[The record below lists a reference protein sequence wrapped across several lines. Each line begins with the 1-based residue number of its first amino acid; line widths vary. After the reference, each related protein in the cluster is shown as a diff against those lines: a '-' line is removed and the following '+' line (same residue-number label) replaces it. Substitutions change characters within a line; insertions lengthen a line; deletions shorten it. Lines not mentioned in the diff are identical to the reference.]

1 MTDAT
6 TSAIVE
12 AAVATMARALLPLF
26 KTAFLD
32 DLRRIEAR
40 ISELERKQTSSTTH
54 SSGPRRHSEATE
66 R

>member
-1 MTDAT
+1 MNDAR
-6 TSAIVE
+6 TSSIVE
-12 AAVATMARALLPLF
+12 AAVAQMARALLPLF

-40 ISELERKQTSSTTH
+40 LDELERKQTSSTSH